1 MLDSR
6 AAILSHR
13 RMDRN
18 MTMTRL
24 ISAGFTMCL
33 FVAFSAGAHVSPMVQ
48 LVGKGDFIRAA
59 LPGASQFFERKLDRG
74 AESLNRLAAEI
85 DWTPSPQEIKV
96 YVGRD
101 AGNRLV
107 GSVVFLRVPSEHG
120 PVGIGVAFD
129 ADGRIGNA
137 TVTEVGSEPLAWVRP
152 LLDANALDP
161 LRGQAAGGPVDPSKL
176 APEVTGRMSRYYA
189 EVIGRGIQA
198 AGIVVEA
205 EGLSGSSL

>member
-1 MLDSR
+1 
-6 AAILSHR
+6 
-13 RMDRN
+13 
-18 MTMTRL
+18 MTRSMGASL
-24 ISAGFTMCL
+24 SVCL
-33 FVAFSAGAHVSPMVQ
+33 FIAFSAGAHVSPVVQ

-59 LPGASQFFERKLDRG
+59 LPGASQFFERKLDHG
-74 AESLNRLAAEI
+74 TESLNRLAAEI

-101 AGNRLV
+101 ARNRLV

-120 PVGIGVAFD
+120 PLGVGVAFD
-129 ADGRIGNA
+129 ADGLIDSA

-152 LLDANALDP
+152 LLDANALGP
-161 LRGQAAGGPVDPSKL
+161 LRGQPAGGPVDASKL

-189 EVIGRGIQA
+189 EVIGDGIER

-205 EGLSGSSL
+205 EGLDGSSGAP